1 MSQFYINPNAV
12 PPPPVVATS
21 YVTDDGT
28 AIPLA
33 NVLNVNALDSNED
46 NVNGIVTRAN
56 PDLSNN
62 LEIVLTNRVRGTI
75 TTTDATPTTLISLP
89 LGATPGVYVIEGN
102 LVAFNVT
109 DTAGGSYSFAGAART
124 TGVAATEIATEDK
137 SIFEEAAMATADFT
151 YGVTGNNAFLEVQG
165 IAGKTINWSGL
176 FTYQFV
182 G

>member
-1 MSQFYINPNAV
+1 MSQIYKSSVSSPPPPTVATTYVTEDGNAV
-12 PPPPVVATS
+12 PA
-21 YVTDDGT
+21 
-28 AIPLA
+28 ANIL
-33 NVLNVNALDSNED
+33 NVLATDTNIDNEE
-46 NVNGIVTRAN
+46 GIDTIGSGNTVTVR
-56 PDLSNN
+56 
-62 LEIVLTNRVRGTI
+62 LTNRVRGTI

-109 DTAGGSYSFAGAART
+109 DTAGGSYSFAGSART
-124 TGVAATEIATEDK
+124 TGAAAVEIATEDK

-151 YGVTGNNAFLEVQG
+151 YGVTGNNAFLEVIG